1 MQVPK
6 CEQKGAEKI
15 SIRFIPMHI
24 IIQLIKSV
32 LSSMDLIEFILEKTF
47 KRRVNYSL
55 QKDGN
60 NKIRMEIKKTKTIKK
75 VSETKSC
82 FF

>member
-1 MQVPK
+1 MEVPK
-6 CEQKGAEKI
+6 GEQKGAEKI
-15 SIRFIPMHI
+15 SMRFISMHI

-32 LSSMDLIEFILEKTF
+32 LSSMNLIEFILEKTF

-60 NKIRMEIKKTKTIKK
+60 NKDQNGDKENKNNKE
-75 VSETKSC
+75 SQ
-82 FF
+82 

>member
-6 CEQKGAEKI
+6 CEQKGEEKI

>member
-1 MQVPK
+1 MKQNEENLEDLWNTIKHYKICIMQVPK
-6 CEQKGAEKI
+6 CEQKGEEKI

-55 QKDGN
+55 
-60 NKIRMEIKKTKTIKK
+60 
-75 VSETKSC
+75 
-82 FF
+82 